1 MSVYDRDELEEIGRG
16 KSIDGCV
23 EESGEFVVEERER
36 FGNKQTLNSF

>member
-1 MSVYDRDELEEIGRG
+1 MEEIERG

-36 FGNKQTLNSF
+36 FGKKQTLKSF